1 MQVLDTAPSWV
12 EWVGR
17 SVLAPYRASRSTGQ
31 LEACVRELV
40 ALLNHLRTAVER
52 SIHIHLF
59 AQLLAAGDDVLAAQL
74 RDDLHAS
81 LHPLSPPASSSS
93 ARAPAPSSSSALTTA
108 RSAARAPERSAVRPP
123 LARLAELEVRLDEL
137 YVWSAVPD
145 TLHWIATSSC
155 AHERLRARPPSLAEL
170 HSLPLCSICAI
181 ANEPADA
188 TAARLAAAVGSN
200 VTGSRARTS
209 TRLELD
215 VDCHLMTRL
224 ACMCSPQRLVPTVT
238 GLELDVDCHLMTRLA
253 CMCSPQRV
261 YPTVTGLELASPR
274 DQAELLLLHVLLQRP
289 GVREYGAAVCRLY
302 GLLDVKS
309 AVKRADE
316 ARVLLRTERRR
327 QLLSALLEPPS
338 QMSAPSLF
346 EMLNASVP
354 SDELPCPEW
363 QLLRKPS
370 DGLQYLAKTWA
381 QAASS
386 QAASS
391 QALTPDTA
399 LPAASSQAASLQAL
413 TPDTAL
419 PAASLQA
426 LTPDTALPA
435 ASSQAASLQAL
446 TPDTAL
452 PVSPPSEELPSRLLE
467 VCVQTIL
474 TQHRCATV
482 PFDDS

>member
-81 LHPLSPPASSSS
+81 LHPLSSPASSSS
-93 ARAPAPSSSSALTTA
+93 APAPAPAPSSALTTA

-188 TAARLAAAVGSN
+188 TAARLAAAAAAGTTTTTTTTTTTAAATAAAAAAAAAAAVGSN
-200 VTGSRARTS
+200 VTGSRARIG

-224 ACMCSPQRLVPTVT
+224 ACMCSPQRLV
-238 GLELDVDCHLMTRLA
+238 
-253 CMCSPQRV
+253 
-261 YPTVTGLELASPR
+261 PTVTGLELASPR

-338 QMSAPSLF
+338 QLSAPSLF

-386 QAASS
+386 QAAS
-391 QALTPDTA
+391 
-399 LPAASSQAASLQAL
+399 LQAF
-413 TPDTAL
+413 
-419 PAASLQA
+419 
-426 LTPDTALPA
+426 TPDTALPA

-474 TQHRCATV
+474 TQHRCA
-482 PFDDS
+482 DGAL

>member
-188 TAARLAAAVGSN
+188 TAARLAAAAAAAGTTTTTTTTTEAATAAAAAAAAAAVGSN
-200 VTGSRARTS
+200 VTGSRARTG

-224 ACMCSPQRLVPTVT
+224 ACMCSPQRLV
-238 GLELDVDCHLMTRLA
+238 
-253 CMCSPQRV
+253 
-261 YPTVTGLELASPR
+261 PTVTGLELASPR

-338 QMSAPSLF
+338 QLSAPSLF

-419 PAASLQA
+419 PAAS
-426 LTPDTALPA
+426 
-435 ASSQAASLQAL
+435 SQAASLQAL

-474 TQHRCATV
+474 TQHRCA
-482 PFDDS
+482 DGAL

>member
-1 MQVLDTAPSWV
+1 MATWSATWSAAECHLECHRVPLSATWSATDGLPRCMQVLDTAPSWV

-188 TAARLAAAVGSN
+188 TAARLAAAAAVGSN
-200 VTGSRARTS
+200 VTGSRARTG

-224 ACMCSPQRLVPTVT
+224 ACMCSSQRLVPT
-238 GLELDVDCHLMTRLA
+238 G
-253 CMCSPQRV
+253 
-261 YPTVTGLELASPR
+261 
-274 DQAELLLLHVLLQRP
+274 
-289 GVREYGAAVCRLY
+289 
-302 GLLDVKS
+302 
-309 AVKRADE
+309 
-316 ARVLLRTERRR
+316 
-327 QLLSALLEPPS
+327 
-338 QMSAPSLF
+338 
-346 EMLNASVP
+346 
-354 SDELPCPEW
+354 
-363 QLLRKPS
+363 
-370 DGLQYLAKTWA
+370 
-381 QAASS
+381 SS
-386 QAASS
+386 T
-391 QALTPDTA
+391 L
-399 LPAASSQAASLQAL
+399 
-413 TPDTAL
+413 
-419 PAASLQA
+419 
-426 LTPDTALPA
+426 
-435 ASSQAASLQAL
+435 
-446 TPDTAL
+446 
-452 PVSPPSEELPSRLLE
+452 
-467 VCVQTIL
+467 I
-474 TQHRCATV
+474 AT
-482 PFDDS
+482 

>member
-188 TAARLAAAVGSN
+188 TAARLAAAAAAASTTTTPTTTTTTEAATAAAAAAAAAAVGSN
-200 VTGSRARTS
+200 VTGSRARTG

-302 GLLDVKS
+302 GMLDVKS

-338 QMSAPSLF
+338 QLSAPSLF

-419 PAASLQA
+419 P
-426 LTPDTALPA
+426 
-435 ASSQAASLQAL
+435 
-446 TPDTAL
+446 
-452 PVSPPSEELPSRLLE
+452 VSPPSEELPSRLLE

-474 TQHRCATV
+474 TQHRCA
-482 PFDDS
+482 DGAL

>member
-1 MQVLDTAPSWV
+1 MPLSATDGLPRCMQVLDTAPSWV

-81 LHPLSPPASSSS
+81 LHPLSSPASSSS
-93 ARAPAPSSSSALTTA
+93 ARAPAPAPSSALTTA

-170 HSLPLCSICAI
+170 HSLPLCSICAL

-188 TAARLAAAVGSN
+188 TAARLAAAAAAGPTTTPTPTTTTTTEAATAAAAAAAAAAGGAD
-200 VTGSRARTS
+200 VTGSRARTG

-224 ACMCSPQRLVPTVT
+224 ACMCSPQRLV
-238 GLELDVDCHLMTRLA
+238 
-253 CMCSPQRV
+253 
-261 YPTVTGLELASPR
+261 PTVTGLELASPR

-289 GVREYGAAVCRLY
+289 GVREYGAVVCRLY

-386 QAASS
+386 QAAS
-391 QALTPDTA
+391 
-399 LPAASSQAASLQAL
+399 
-413 TPDTAL
+413 
-419 PAASLQA
+419 
-426 LTPDTALPA
+426 
-435 ASSQAASLQAL
+435 LQAL

-474 TQHRCATV
+474 TQHRCA
-482 PFDDS
+482 DGAL